1 MRPGLHAVSLGSPNA
16 TASKAQIFALSGKHL
31 HIEDN
36 AMADEVRLQTNKD

>member
-31 HIEDN
+31 RMEDN
-36 AMADEVRLQTNKD
+36 EIADEVRLQTSKD